1 MNSSTAARRNWATA
15 DAGLT
20 KFFAA
25 LGSSKPVPAGG
36 SAAAAA
42 VAMAAG
48 LVEKAARLSTEQWI
62 GAANVGKRAAV
73 LRKLAAILVDADAE
87 AYTDYMNA
95 IRAARGLH
103 TAERER
109 ILAPARLRI
118 VDVPL
123 TIVRSAAEVA
133 ELAAEMALHGNP
145 NLHSDAIVATEL
157 AAAAARA
164 ATNTL
169 ATNVKGGSKD
179 ARLEEA
185 RRLARSS
192 SERARRLHAPA
203 RASGRGRAPARSRG
217 SGRR

>member
-1 MNSSTAARRNWATA
+1 VSSATPDPGLAR
-15 DAGLT
+15 
-20 KFFAA
+20 FFSD

-48 LVEKAARLSTEQWI
+48 LVEKAARLSTAHWI

-73 LRKLAAILVDADAE
+73 LRKLAAILVEADAG
-87 AYTDYMNA
+87 AYTDYMKA

-133 ELAAEMALHGNP
+133 ELASQMAAHGNP
-145 NLHSDAIVATEL
+145 NLHSDAVVATEL
-157 AAAAARA
+157 AAAAAQS
-164 ATNTL
+164 ATTTL
-169 ATNVKGGSKD
+169 AANVKTGSKD
-179 ARLEEA
+179 ARLAEA
-185 RRLARSS
+185 RRLARSA
-192 SERARRLHAPA
+192 SERARRLRAPA
-203 RASGRGRAPARSRG
+203 RAGGRGRAPARAPG

>member
-1 MNSSTAARRNWATA
+1 M
-15 DAGLT
+15 
-20 KFFAA
+20 
-25 LGSSKPVPAGG
+25 PAGG

-48 LVEKAARLSTEQWI
+48 LVEKAARLSTEHWI

-73 LRKLAAILVDADAE
+73 LRKLAAILVEADAG
-87 AYTDYMNA
+87 AYTDYMKA

-133 ELAAEMALHGNP
+133 ELALQMAVHGNP
-145 NLHSDAIVATEL
+145 NLHSDAVVATEL
-157 AAAAARA
+157 AAAAAQS
-164 ATNTL
+164 ATTTL
-169 ATNVKGGSKD
+169 AANIRTGSGD
-179 ARLEEA
+179 ARLVEA
-185 RRLARSS
+185 RRLSA
-192 SERARRLHAPA
+192 RARRLRAPA
-203 RASGRGRAPARSRG
+203 RAGGRGRAPARARG